1 MGKKCLNVE
10 VTETPVN
17 AFLRQ
22 MGSGASSSHTAER
35 HKAKDNEEKAIT
47 QNGSASTLPAN
58 SSIGRQMGQSNLE
71 DEEIAEDIEQMV
83 QRFNKSPETTEV
95 VTGMQSTLDTEDV
108 SLTFESFLH
117 RNGTLYTCFT
127 QNGTRMYFDDEK
139 GIVPFP
145 QELYSEGN
153 FINTQNKTPKKS
165 DGIKQDINGIP
176 SYLEN
181 ERTSSF
187 YIPGKGMVM
196 TYIFEERTNVCRY
209 FDSESGA
216 WLILPLLWEMNQD
229 FTTRRVQQ
237 VKEALPALTDY
248 REIMAA
254 LRLCNY
260 DPDEVISVFYA
271 IFGDSL
277 ENSTSEHQNFEQMF
291 LHRDIQENKKI
302 IENLNKKLQS
312 QDRELV
318 NLQLKCQY
326 LEEEKG
332 KLIDRAE
339 NMSKKLAELQA
350 EHEIHQQEAARAG
363 KSQTQSE
370 SKEKAVLPLKK
381 EALLNILQESREL
394 NVCNNQLRVVT
405 KNALSEIGLQLRHLQ
420 NTTENMNRSNKEV
433 EEIRA
438 LYQRECLER
447 KMLYNQLQELRG
459 NIRVFCR
466 CRRDDNKGDHLEF
479 LSGEDILINNNGNK
493 KKFRFDQ
500 VFLPQCS
507 QEDVFEGTLPIIK
520 SCVDGYNVCIL
531 AYGQTGSGKTYTM
544 MGPEQKPGV
553 NIRSVKE
560 LIRICQERE
569 NIRYT
574 TKISMLEI
582 YNETLRDLLVQNGN
596 TQLEI
601 RSQGK
606 MVTVPGL
613 KEIEVQTEEDI
624 RKTISLGE
632 KNRTV
637 ASTKMNT
644 ESSRSHL
651 MVILHINGV
660 DSISGVVSTAT
671 LTLCDLAG
679 SERISKTEATGQRLM
694 EAAAINKS
702 LTALGQVFTA
712 LKNNSLH
719 VPYRNSKLTHL
730 LQPSLSGQAK
740 ACVFVN
746 ISPDIK
752 DIGETISTLQ
762 FGSSIQQIALGKPT
776 QHTTNVTHGP

>member
-1 MGKKCLNVE
+1 
-10 VTETPVN
+10 
-17 AFLRQ
+17 

-553 NIRSVKE
+553 NIR
-560 LIRICQERE
+560 
-569 NIRYT
+569 
-574 TKISMLEI
+574 
-582 YNETLRDLLVQNGN
+582 
-596 TQLEI
+596 
-601 RSQGK
+601 
-606 MVTVPGL
+606 
-613 KEIEVQTEEDI
+613 
-624 RKTISLGE
+624 
-632 KNRTV
+632 
-637 ASTKMNT
+637 
-644 ESSRSHL
+644 
-651 MVILHINGV
+651 
-660 DSISGVVSTAT
+660 
-671 LTLCDLAG
+671 
-679 SERISKTEATGQRLM
+679 
-694 EAAAINKS
+694 
-702 LTALGQVFTA
+702 
-712 LKNNSLH
+712 
-719 VPYRNSKLTHL
+719 
-730 LQPSLSGQAK
+730 
-740 ACVFVN
+740 
-746 ISPDIK
+746 
-752 DIGETISTLQ
+752 
-762 FGSSIQQIALGKPT
+762 
-776 QHTTNVTHGP
+776 